1 MTTARAAYLGEI
13 EALATREPL
22 PEPPTAEDLGSAE
35 TVRQLRA
42 DVSAMR
48 LALLTVTNELR
59 EEKAR
64 HAEHCAELERLRTLA
79 DQRLAWIERRPER
92 RLGAGRRSRWS
103 DRRKS

>member
-13 EALATREPL
+13 EVLAAVGRAL
-22 PEPPTAEDLGSAE
+22 TAEDLGSAE

-42 DVSAMR
+42 DASAMR

-79 DQRLAWIERRPER
+79 DQRLAWIERGPER
-92 RLGAGRRSRWS
+92 RLGAGRR
-103 DRRKS
+103 KS

>member
-22 PEPPTAEDLGSAE
+22 PEPPTAEDLGVSAE

-64 HAEHCAELERLRTLA
+64 HAEHCAELERFRTLA
-79 DQRLAWIERRPER
+79 DQRLAWIERGPER
-92 RLGAGRRSRWS
+92 RLGAGP
-103 DRRKS
+103 RKS